1 MVECSKCG
9 SENHFD
15 GAVFCKNCGEELG
28 KAVAVDVA
36 EQPDTKI
43 EAAPVKPEA
52 TADDA
57 EFTVEDVADPDDP
70 VDNRPEPRSEGGG
83 IDKLLSLYGNES
95 KVEAARSLDE
105 PEHAG
110 SPTLGIESASDFLMR
125 TQETDSDCKP
135 SVESTG
141 ERNEEPNDNDAE
153 AVARRNQEILSRLKP
168 LEENVASEPA
178 TAGSAAGGQVSDA
191 DKGQLLDRLNKS
203 LHVEPKPQE
212 EVVAE
217 FKDPLGKSRSLRN
230 SEPAT
235 VTRDAVVEA
244 NDSNETQAA
253 EPLSLTAISA
263 ERELAALRKQAV
275 YLRGQKL
282 TLPKNVNL
290 RNGDEVTI
298 QGQEYTVKPG
308 TLDRRNLIIGAAA
321 VAIVMIVLIAQ
332 SFRTP
337 VAPKATIFGVVTNSE
352 SSEVLAGVTISIP
365 SLNLMTVTDEQGV
378 FKFVGLADGRY
389 DVKMEGELYE
399 ERYFPLIVQNGQ
411 SDIMYGS
418 VTPILP
424 KSRST
429 NIRSLQ
435 PQTSAPTE
443 VKSDYGMLTVNCNVP
458 EAQVFLDGKSA
469 GKVSQVLKRIR
480 TGNRSL
486 EVRAEGYATF
496 AQPVEIVAG
505 ESTELAIT
513 LQSLQPDQPTE
524 YSAQDFFD
532 QAEALVGEQKY
543 TEAVGYYTLAL
554 AKDNTMVRAYLRRAE
569 AHLAAGKKLNARA
582 DYRSAADLY
591 LNSGQYSQA
600 ILCYDKILEFQPNAS
615 DALTLRGWAKIN
627 SGSYDGGISDLEQAL
642 LLSPEDVQAQI
653 DLGKALYIV
662 GRYKDSEKHLKKLK
676 KAAEESPEIFGYLAL
691 THLAQGDENDA
702 RKNYEQ
708 FRKRANSALVAR
720 MSTESGW
727 QRLTAL
733 AGN

>member
-1 MVECSKCG
+1 MIECSKCG

-36 EQPDTKI
+36 EQPETRI

-105 PEHAG
+105 PENAG

-125 TQETDSDCKP
+125 TQETDSESKP
-135 SVESTG
+135 SVESKT
-141 ERNEEPNDNDAE
+141 ERNDEPSDNEAE
-153 AVARRNQEILSRLKP
+153 AAARRNQEILSRLKP
-168 LEENVASEPA
+168 LEENAASEPA
-178 TAGSAAGGQVSDA
+178 TAGNVESGQVSAA

-203 LHVEPKPQE
+203 LHVEPKSQE

-217 FKDPLGKSRSLRN
+217 FKDPLGNSRSLRN

-235 VTRDAVVEA
+235 VTSTSSVEVD
-244 NDSNETQAA
+244 DSTETQVA

-337 VAPKATIFGVVTNSE
+337 VTPKATIFGVVTNSE

-429 NIRSLQ
+429 NIRSVQ
-435 PQTSAPTE
+435 PQASVPTE

-469 GKVSQVLKRIR
+469 GKVAQVLKRIR
-480 TGNRSL
+480 PGNRSL

-496 AQPVEIVAG
+496 AQPVEIVEG

-532 QAEALVGEQKY
+532 QAEALAGEQKY

-600 ILCYDKILEFQPNAS
+600 IVCYDKILEFQPNAS

-627 SGSYDGGISDLEQAL
+627 SGSYDGGIGDLEQAL

-662 GRYKDSEKHLKKLK
+662 GRYKDSEKHLKRLK

-691 THLAQGDENDA
+691 THLAQGDESDA